1 MADFFEDD
9 INEQED
15 EDIITLHNYETD
27 KDEDFY
33 HLATLD
39 VNKRWYI
46 VMQPV
51 EPVPDIGEDE
61 VLIYEIVTD
70 SAGEST
76 FKPIEDEEELQT
88 VFDEF
93 IKELEKYDGECDCC
107 DHEHCDHDGCDHDAC
122 CEGGVCHFPNDGDK

>member
-27 KDEDFY
+27 KDEEFY

-39 VNKRWYI
+39 VDKKWYI

-51 EPVPDIGEDE
+51 EPLEDIGDDE

-70 SAGEST
+70 KAGEST
-76 FKPIEDEEELQT
+76 FKPIESEEELQK

-93 IKELEKYDGECDCC
+93 IKELEAHGCECDDCC
-107 DHEHCDHDGCDHDAC
+107 DCDHDGFHHDECDCDECHHHDD
-122 CEGGVCHFPNDGDK
+122 EQD

>member
-27 KDEDFY
+27 KDEEFY

-39 VNKRWYI
+39 VDHKWYI

-51 EPVPDIGEDE
+51 EPLPDIGEDE

-70 SAGEST
+70 KAGEST
-76 FKPIEDEEELQT
+76 FKPIESEEELQK

-93 IKELEKYDGECDCC
+93 IKELEAHGCECDDCC
-107 DHEHCDHDGCDHDAC
+107 DCDHDGCHHDEC
-122 CEGGVCHFPNDGDK
+122 DCDECHHHDDEQE

>member
-27 KDEDFY
+27 KDEEFY

-39 VNKRWYI
+39 VDKKWYI

-51 EPVPDIGEDE
+51 QPLPDIGEDE

-70 SAGEST
+70 KTGEST
-76 FKPIEDEEELQT
+76 FKPIESEEELQK

-93 IKELEKYDGECDCC
+93 IKELEANDCGCDCEDCHHDDC
-107 DHEHCDHDGCDHDAC
+107 DCDECHHHDED
-122 CEGGVCHFPNDGDK
+122 

>member
-1 MADFFEDD
+1 MADFFDDD

-39 VNKRWYI
+39 VDKKWYI

-51 EPVPDIGEDE
+51 QPLPDIGEDE

-70 SAGEST
+70 KNGDST
-76 FKPIEDEEELQT
+76 FKPIEDEAELQK

-93 IKELEKYDGECDCC
+93 RNELEKQGFDIGCECDCEDC
-107 DHEHCDHDGCDHDAC
+107 HHDDDDPDGGNC
-122 CEGGVCHFPNDGDK
+122 CEGGCCHMH

>member
-9 INEQED
+9 VNEQED

-27 KDEDFY
+27 KDEEFY

-39 VNKRWYI
+39 VDGKWYI

-51 EPVPDIGEDE
+51 EALPDIGEDE

-70 SAGEST
+70 KAGEST
-76 FKPIEDEEELQT
+76 FKPIESEEELQK

-93 IKELEKYDGECDCC
+93 IRELEEHGCDCDDCC
-107 DHEHCDHDGCDHDAC
+107 DCDHEGCNHDEC
-122 CEGGVCHFPNDGDK
+122 DSDDCHHHDDNE